1 MDMHPRLLSWYDRHG
16 RDLPWRDPPG
26 TNIRPDPYRV
36 WLSEI
41 MLQQTTVRVV
51 ERYYAKFL
59 QTWPTIEALAAADE
73 ADVLAAWAGLGYY
86 TRARNLHSCA
96 RILVQDFGG
105 SFPEH
110 PSALKRLPGI
120 GDYSAAAIAAIAFDH
135 PVIAIDGNIE
145 RVLARLFAV
154 ETPLPAGKK
163 NLRQHAESLTTP
175 IRPGDLVQALMDLG
189 ATICRPVTPHCAACP
204 CAPLCRAHA
213 LGRQS
218 EFPVKPKR
226 PKLPLRRGVL
236 YIGRREDGSWLL
248 EKRPKNGL
256 LGGLQG
262 WPGCIWDRSL
272 PAGPPCGGDW
282 HPAATCVHHGF
293 SHFKV
298 QIEVQTAL
306 LDSGSAPTRGTF
318 VPADHFDPSALPVL
332 MQKAFRV
339 AEKEF
344 ALTD

>member
-1 MDMHPRLLSWYDRHG
+1 VH
-16 RDLPWRDPPG
+16 
-26 TNIRPDPYRV
+26 T
-36 WLSEI
+36 
-41 MLQQTTVRVV
+41 
-51 ERYYAKFL
+51 
-59 QTWPTIEALAAADE
+59 
-73 ADVLAAWAGLGYY
+73 
-86 TRARNLHSCA
+86 
-96 RILVQDFGG
+96 
-105 SFPEH
+105 
-110 PSALKRLPGI
+110 PS
-120 GDYSAAAIAAIAFDH
+120 
-135 PVIAIDGNIE
+135 
-145 RVLARLFAV
+145 
-154 ETPLPAGKK
+154 PAGQTD
-163 NLRQHAESLTTP
+163 LRHHAESLATP
-175 IRPGDLVQALMDLG
+175 IRPGELVQALMDLG
-189 ATICRPVTPHCAACP
+189 ATICRRVTPHWAAWP

-344 ALTD
+344 ASTDETRLLKPTHTAVCVLTARPVASLTGGIRRAVQASGRQVQGQDRYRCIPQDRASGRWPLRPCVSNVNAAPEGSLGCPPQGGGLEGEPSTGFHPRTQCQTRCIDRRAKN